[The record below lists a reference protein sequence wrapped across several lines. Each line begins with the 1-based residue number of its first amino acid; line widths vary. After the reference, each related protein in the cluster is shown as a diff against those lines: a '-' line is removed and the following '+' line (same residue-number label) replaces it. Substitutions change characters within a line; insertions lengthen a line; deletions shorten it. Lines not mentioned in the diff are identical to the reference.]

1 MKRWNI
7 PLSVGIAGVLL
18 LQGACTDPISP
29 DGRAVSEP
37 PQQFVDVLV
46 RNLSDTPFDV
56 SVTIGEEEMKV
67 GVVRGGATQ
76 LLRVTPVNR
85 IVGHAS
91 FVAVAVAETERLESA
106 PIDVMPGWTVEVAL
120 TPRGPVASRYTG
132 SAHECGDDGIGC
144 TR

>member
-7 PLSVGIAGVLL
+7 PLSAGIAGVLL
-18 LQGACTDPISP
+18 LQGACTEPFSP
-29 DGRAVSEP
+29 NGRAVSEP

-46 RNLSDTPFDV
+46 RNQSDTPFDV
-56 SVTIGEEEMKV
+56 SVTIGDEEMKV
-67 GVVRGGATQ
+67 GIVRRGDVE
-76 LLRVTPVNR
+76 LFRVTPVNMIGGR
-85 IVGHAS
+85 AP

-132 SAHECGDDGIGC
+132 SALECGEDGTGC